1 MKLCIVGA
9 TGLVGREVFEVL
21 NDYQLSFEEIIPVAS
36 SKSVGSEIFFNKKPL
51 IVQDIETALSLR
63 PDIAIFSAGS
73 EVSAAYAPRFA
84 EQSCYVVDNSS
95 YWRLHD
101 HVPLVV
107 PEINADKITSET
119 KIISNPNCSTIQM
132 VLALSR
138 VHKVCGIRRIVIST
152 YQSVTGTG
160 MAAVRQLIGERNNEM
175 VEKAYP
181 YPIDMNCL
189 PHAGKFLSNG
199 YTTEEEKLIHETRK
213 IFQDPDIEVSPTVV
227 RVPVIG
233 GHSESVNVEL
243 RSPCTLEKIKQ
254 LIAETPG
261 VIVQDD
267 PSNNIYPMP
276 LYAKDKNE
284 VFVGR
289 IRKDPARENTFNLWI
304 VADNLRKGAATNAVQ
319 IVKYLIENIL
329 KN

>member
-21 NDYQLSFEEIIPVAS
+21 NDYNLTFEKIIPVAS
-36 SKSVGSEIFFNKKPL
+36 ARSVGSEIFFNKEPL
-51 IVQDIETALSLR
+51 IVRDIETALVEK

-73 EVSAAYAPRFA
+73 EVSADYAPRFA
-84 EQSCYVVDNSS
+84 EQGCFVVDNSS
-95 YWRLHD
+95 YWRMHENI
-101 HVPLVV
+101 PLVI
-107 PEINADKITSET
+107 PEINAHLINTDTR
-119 KIISNPNCSTIQM
+119 IISNPNCSTIQM
-132 VLALSR
+132 VLTLSR
-138 VHKVCGIRRIVIST
+138 IYQICGIRRIVVST

-160 MAAVRQLIGERNNEM
+160 MAAVRQLMGERNQEM

-189 PHAGKFLSNG
+189 PHAGKFLPNG

-213 IFQDPDIEVSPTVV
+213 IFQDSSIEVSPTVV

-243 RSPCTLEKIKQ
+243 RSPCSLEMFKQ

-261 VIVQDD
+261 VVLQDD
-267 PSNNIYPMP
+267 PINNVYPMP
-276 LYAKDKNE
+276 LYAKDRNE

-289 IRKDPARENTFNLWI
+289 VRQDPFRENTFNLWI

-319 IVKYLIENIL
+319 IVKYIIDHIL
-329 KN
+329 K

>member
-21 NDYQLSFEEIIPVAS
+21 NEFNLSFDEIIPVAS
-36 SKSVGSEIFFNKKPL
+36 SKSVGSEIYFNKKPL
-51 IVQDIETALSLR
+51 VVQDIETALSHK
-63 PDIAIFSAGS
+63 PDLAIFSAGS
-73 EVSAAYAPRFA
+73 EVSAAYAPKFA
-84 EQSCYVVDNSS
+84 EVGCYVVDNSS

-101 HVPLVV
+101 DVPLIV
-107 PEINADKITSET
+107 PEINSHLLTKDKR
-119 KIISNPNCSTIQM
+119 IISNPNCSTIQL
-132 VLALSR
+132 VVALNLVQR
-138 VHKVCGIRRIVIST
+138 KYGIRRIVIST

-181 YPIDMNCL
+181 HPIDMNCL
-189 PHAGKFLSNG
+189 PHAGKFLPNG

-213 IFQDPDIEVSPTVV
+213 IFQDPSIEVSPTVV

-243 RSPCTLEKIKQ
+243 RSACTLDEFRQAIV
-254 LIAETPG
+254 ESPG
-261 VIVQDD
+261 VVIEDE
-267 PSNNIYPMP
+267 PEKNIYPMP

-289 IRKDPARENTFNLWI
+289 IRKDPTRENTFNLWI

-319 IVKYLIENIL
+319 IVKYIMENIL
-329 KN
+329 K

>member
-21 NDYQLSFEEIIPVAS
+21 KKYELNVDEIIPVAS
-36 SKSVGSEIFFNKKPL
+36 ERSVGSEIFFDKQPL
-51 IVQDIETALSLR
+51 VVKDIESALSSQ
-63 PDIAIFSAGS
+63 PDVAIFSAGS

-84 EQSCYVVDNSS
+84 EKGCYVVDNSS

-107 PEINADKITSET
+107 PEINLHLITKDT
-119 KIISNPNCSTIQM
+119 HLISNPNCSTIQL
-132 VLALSR
+132 VVALNLLQQR
-138 VHKVCGIRRIVIST
+138 YGIRRLVIST

-175 VEKAYP
+175 VEKVYP
-181 YPIDMNCL
+181 YPIDLNCI
-189 PHAGKFLSNG
+189 PHAGKFLPNG

-213 IFQDPDIEVSPTVV
+213 IFQDPSIEVSPTVV

-243 RSPCTLEKIKQ
+243 RSPCTEEEFRQ
-254 LIAETPG
+254 LIAQTPG
-261 VIVQDD
+261 VILQDD
-267 PSNNIYPMP
+267 PENNLYPVP
-276 LYAKDKNE
+276 LYAKDKND

-289 IRKDPARENTFNLWI
+289 IRKDPSRENTFNLWI

-319 IVKYLIENIL
+319 IVKYIIDHIL
-329 KN
+329 N